1 MSSLVVAPCGKSKIW
16 DRYPMNGP
24 TRAKD
29 VYLGAPF
36 TVNREYAEKYGNKW
50 VILSAKYGFI
60 EPDYV
65 IPDNY
70 NVTFNDPATNP
81 ISVTSLQ
88 EQVKANYSEYGK
100 VVALGS
106 TRYSEMVR
114 KAFSGTG
121 AEVCSPV
128 AGLPIGVALGKVKT
142 AIRQNKPFSC

>member
-1 MSSLVVAPCGKSKIW
+1 MRRGLSGHRCA
-16 DRYPMNGP
+16 
-24 TRAKD
+24 RA
-29 VYLGAPF
+29 F
-36 TVNREYAEKYGNKW
+36 
-50 VILSAKYGFI
+50 
-60 EPDYV
+60 V
-65 IPDNY
+65 IPENY
-70 NVTFNDPATNP
+70 NVSFTDPETHP
-81 ISVTSLQ
+81 ISINRLQ

-142 AIRQNKPFSC
+142 AIRLNKPFQC